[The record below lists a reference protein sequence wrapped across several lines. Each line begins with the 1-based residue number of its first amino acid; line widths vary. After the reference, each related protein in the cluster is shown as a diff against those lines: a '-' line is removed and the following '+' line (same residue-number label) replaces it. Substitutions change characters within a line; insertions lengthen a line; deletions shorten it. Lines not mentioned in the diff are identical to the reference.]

1 VASVFNDKFRFEK
14 QNLIKMRIKVK
25 VKDIEL
31 EVDDNDSNTVVKYE
45 SHNNEVQKTIKV
57 MCEQAMILLKER
69 LMFN

>member
-1 VASVFNDKFRFEK
+1 
-14 QNLIKMRIKVK
+14 MRIKVK